1 MKKFVKMIGTVTVM
15 CLLMASLAACG
26 KKDKEKE
33 SSGNIQ
39 IKETQSEAQTESE
52 TAIETVD
59 ETKPPF
65 EETKPAVTIS
75 VPAEVDTMRP
85 ILLGI
90 CKTMSGGRTYDG
102 SDSAFFW
109 DGIYAAINGGSWI
122 HPDISMSDDGSG
134 YMVPRETLA
143 EYAEA
148 MFAGNSAI
156 PEIPSTMGGIEF
168 DVDSDCYILYS
179 SEGYLGSME
188 FTEIEETDNGY
199 EATVAFTTKSG
210 NVETHTFIMT
220 SGGYGTFPCAV
231 NAVIDE

>member
-90 CKTMSGGRTYDG
+90 CKTMSGGRAYDG
-102 SDSAFFW
+102 ADSTFFW

-122 HPDISMSDDGSG
+122 PSG
-134 YMVPRETLA
+134 HQYV
-143 EYAEA
+143 
-148 MFAGNSAI
+148 G
-156 PEIPSTMGGIEF
+156 
-168 DVDSDCYILYS
+168 
-179 SEGYLGSME
+179 
-188 FTEIEETDNGY
+188 
-199 EATVAFTTKSG
+199 
-210 NVETHTFIMT
+210 
-220 SGGYGTFPCAV
+220 
-231 NAVIDE
+231 